1 MADPNTKVDESVG
14 GPESATAQSS
24 NAGERG
30 TSSGKGLAGDTGGK
44 WCRGLGDTT
53 VQLQVPHIKL

>member
-1 MADPNTKVDESVG
+1 MADPNTKVDASVG

-30 TSSGKGLAGDTGGK
+30 TNAGKGLAGDSSGT
-44 WCRGLGDTT
+44 L
-53 VQLQVPHIKL
+53 